1 MPVSHRHPRGS
12 ATAVEEGVLVTE
24 QALRPASATAARPA
38 PPRGR
43 RGRSVYTRRR
53 GRSGLAFVTPFMIVY
68 TLFMVAPLGYAI
80 YDSLYTTK
88 LIGGTTFSGFANYST
103 VLQSGPFWGG
113 VIRVLIFGA
122 IQITIML
129 AIAIFFATIFDLG
142 VAKWGRVFRAIYFIP
157 FAVPIAVSALM
168 WGFLYDPLYGPFNRA
183 MTVFGLHNFNW
194 LSSTFMLPAIII
206 LAIWEWTG
214 YNCVIL
220 YTALKSVPRDLVEAA
235 ILDDTP
241 LWKIIVRI
249 KLPLVRPAII
259 MLIFLN
265 TIGAMQLFIEPTML
279 NDYNAGVV
287 TTTWTP
293 VIDIYNTAISDGEY
307 QLGAAMAVVLAF
319 IIIAISVTSLAFR
332 RRRREFR

>member
-1 MPVSHRHPRGS
+1 VSDTALQPA
-12 ATAVEEGVLVTE
+12 ATTV
-24 QALRPASATAARPA
+24 ARPA
-38 PPRGR
+38 PSRKR
-43 RGRSVYTRRR
+43 RGHSVYARRR
-53 GRSGLAFVTPFMIVY
+53 GRSGLAFVTPFMIIY
-68 TLFMVAPLGYAI
+68 TLFMVVPLGYAI

-88 LIGGTTFSGFANYST
+88 LIGGTSFSGFANYST
-103 VLQSGPFWGG
+103 VLKSGPFWGG
-113 VIRVLIFGA
+113 VIRVIIFGG
-122 IQITIML
+122 IQIPVML
-129 AIAIFFATIFDLG
+129 AIAFFFATIFDLG
-142 VAKWGRVFRAIYFIP
+142 VARWGRMFRAIYFVP

-168 WGFLYDPLYGPFNRA
+168 WGFLYDPGYGPFNRV

-194 LSSTFMLPAIII
+194 LSSSYMLPAIII

-214 YNCVIL
+214 YNCIIL
-220 YTALKSVPRDLVEAA
+220 YTALKSVPRDLIEAA

-241 LWKIIVRI
+241 LWKIVVRI

-259 MLIFLN
+259 MLVFLN
-265 TIGAMQLFIEPTML
+265 TIGAMQLFIEPTIL
-279 NDYNAGVV
+279 SYYQSGVI

-319 IIIAISVTSLAFR
+319 IIIAISVASLGFR